1 MFWILAISY
10 WIHLLAT
17 AVWLIGIFA
26 MAATAVPAWR
36 HHTIDKNSWLALQK
50 QIMPWTNLSLALL
63 LITGFVQMTNDT
75 HYSGFLAVDSV
86 WAWAL
91 LVKHLLYLILL
102 GIALYWQFSY
112 FPAVARLEL
121 LLANKPTLGKSE
133 QMAIERREKQL
144 LWLNVGCAVL
154 LLLCTA
160 VMTAV

>member
-1 MFWILAISY
+1 MFWVLAISY

-36 HHTIDKNSWLALQK
+36 HNSIDKNGWLTLQK
-50 QIMPWTNLSLALL
+50 RLLPWTNLSLLLL
-63 LITGFVQMTNDT
+63 LITGFVQMTNDSN
-75 HYSGFLAVDSV
+75 YGGFLAIDTV

-91 LVKHLLYLILL
+91 LLKHLLYLLL
-102 GIALYWQFSY
+102 VGIAVYWQFSY
-112 FPAVARLEL
+112 FPAVDRLAL
-121 LLANKPTLGKSE
+121 LLANKPALGKSE
-133 QMAIERREKQL
+133 QAALERREKRL